1 MHRKSKQRAP
11 KSLPIIVGM
20 WGRAQ
25 TWRED
30 GFTLLVT
37 LWPTQ
42 REWEF
47 QSGTRITTQ
56 CLSGQEA
63 LIDRPFPLPMS
74 KWLWSYYR
82 KLEAEAAH
90 SQSSPV
96 NASLVDPGFH
106 PFPFPSTSPIS
117 EPASDFP
124 QMMVWQSPEERSSD
138 KKVRYTKYLYLKNK
152 EPWLIIGNIN
162 YSLSPPK
169 KHSVE
174 WVVVTTWKY

>member
-96 NASLVDPGFH
+96 NASLWTPDFTHFHFPALVPSQSLPLIFLRWWSGSLLRRDPQ
-106 PFPFPSTSPIS
+106 I
-117 EPASDFP
+117 
-124 QMMVWQSPEERSSD
+124 
-138 KKVRYTKYLYLKNK
+138 KRYVIPNTY
-152 EPWLIIGNIN
+152 I
-162 YSLSPPK
+162 
-169 KHSVE
+169 
-174 WVVVTTWKY
+174 